1 VETSSDLEGA
11 PPELS
16 LYATE
21 SYWTGT
27 SSALRRYT
35 IRPDGFVSVNAPRRG
50 GDMTTKPLAFEGS
63 RLLLNVSTSAA
74 GSLRVEIQDPD
85 GTPRPGFSLAD
96 CDELFGDALDREATW
111 KGSADVGSLAGKP
124 VRLRFVLHDA
134 DLYALRFSEDAR

>member
-1 VETSSDLEGA
+1 VETPADLDGA

-35 IRPDGFVSVNAPRRG
+35 LRPDGFVSVNAPMRG
-50 GDMTTKPLAFEGS
+50 GELVTKPLTFEGK

-74 GSLRVEIQDPD
+74 GSVRVEVQGPD
-85 GTPRPGFSLAD
+85 GKPLPGFSLSD
-96 CDELFGDALDREATW
+96 CDDLFGDSLDREVTW
-111 KGSADVGSLAGKP
+111 KGRADVGSLAGKP
-124 VRLRFVLHDA
+124 VKLRFVMHDA
-134 DLYALRFSEDAR
+134 DLYALRFSKDGQ